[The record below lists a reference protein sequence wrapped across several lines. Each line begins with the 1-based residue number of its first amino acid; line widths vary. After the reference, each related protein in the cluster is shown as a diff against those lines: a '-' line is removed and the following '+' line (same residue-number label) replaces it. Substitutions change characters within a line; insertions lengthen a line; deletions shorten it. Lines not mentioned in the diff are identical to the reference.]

1 MGWPR
6 WTTWRTVR
14 VATFLGSSN
23 GQSSTLALSAAAVL
37 LLLPRVVVRVHVV
50 ELEWT
55 HCEDD
60 DDRLLLREGEV
71 VHLGRGDHE
80 SAGFD
85 RLGGV
90 RVELVPQPHVQ
101 GAGNDDHVLIGRVRV
116 GRDLVICGQLR
127 GDGEYFL
134 AGWVPFQDGGLGPR
148 GEHWWRVAP
157 TDVLGTEQDVSMR

>member
-1 MGWPR
+1 
-6 WTTWRTVR
+6 
-14 VATFLGSSN
+14 ATFLGSSN

-37 LLLPRVVVRVHVV
+37 LLFSRGVVRGYGVV
-50 ELEWT
+50 LEWT
-55 HCEDD
+55 PFGDG
-60 DDRLLLREGEV
+60 DDRLLLRGGEV
-71 VHLGRGDHE
+71 GVPGRGGPE
-80 SAGFD
+80 IAGV
-85 RLGGV
+85 V
-90 RVELVPQPHVQ
+90 RVCGGPGGRCPQPHVQ

-157 TDVLGTEQDVSMR
+157 LDVIGIEQDVSMLGPPGG